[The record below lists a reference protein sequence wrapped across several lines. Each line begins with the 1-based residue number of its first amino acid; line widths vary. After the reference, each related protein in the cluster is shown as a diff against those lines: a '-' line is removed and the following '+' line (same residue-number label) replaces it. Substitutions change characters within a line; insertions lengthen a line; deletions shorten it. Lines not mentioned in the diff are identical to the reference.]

1 MNGNISN
8 QQIYFLL
15 DSGAAISV
23 VHHKLLPSHI
33 SISGPTTAAVSA
45 TGAPLDIADRATLSV
60 SLGTFTVTHEFTVV
74 RHLTV
79 DCLLGADFL
88 KRYRAIVD
96 CGNSVLYLTNRDDQY
111 TIPVTQGTRQQV
123 SSASPITDTASSVT
137 EEFTICAPSNISIP
151 GRSVQFITGKLNAPC
166 NATSGL
172 VDPLTRSPTHICV
185 ARSLS
190 SLANGSDILL
200 QVMNISPTP
209 VIIYKGTKLATMVPE
224 HSVMLVSHTTC
235 VVTSTETPIAA
246 ALDQIDL
253 SHLKTEERTELTQ
266 LSTNFSHVFAENP
279 IPTGQTSVVEHS
291 IPTTGSPIRQP
302 LRRIPQALKRVVST
316 EVHRMLD
323 NDVICPSSS
332 PWSSPVIMVRKKD
345 GSWRFC
351 IDS

>member
-8 QQIYFLL
+8 QQTSFLL
-15 DSGAAISV
+15 DSGTAISV

-33 SISGPTTAAVSA
+33 SISGPTTAAAST
-45 TGAPLDIADRATLSV
+45 TGAPLDIAGRAILSV
-60 SLGTFTVTHEFTVV
+60 SLGTFTVTHKFTVV
-74 RHLTV
+74 HHLTV
-79 DCLLGADFL
+79 DCSLGADFL
-88 KRYRAIVD
+88 KRYRTIVD

-123 SSASPITDTASSVT
+123 SSASLITDTASTVT
-137 EEFTICAPSNISIP
+137 EDFTICAPSTISIP
-151 GRSVQFITGKLNAPC
+151 GRSAQFITGKLNAPC

-200 QVMNISPTP
+200 QVMNIP
-209 VIIYKGTKLATMVPE
+209 VTIYKGTKLVTMVPE
-224 HSVMLVSHTTC
+224 HSVMLVSHTTS
-235 VVTSTETPIAA
+235 VVTGTETPTEA

-266 LSTNFSHVFAENP
+266 LLTNFSHVFAENP

-291 IPTTGSPIRQP
+291 IPTTGPPIRQP
-302 LRRIPQALKRVVST
+302 LRWIIQALKSVVST

-323 NDVICPSSS
+323 NDVIRPSSS
-332 PWSSPVIMVRKKD
+332 PWSSPVIMKD
-345 GSWRFC
+345 GSWRF
-351 IDS
+351 